1 MSKRS
6 LFWGNASGKLGEAV
20 FYRAGGEQ
28 RTRTWVEKIKNPRT
42 SSQATQR
49 CKLNNLTAFYRSVA
63 SFIKQVNQPD
73 KASMSAFNQFVKN
86 NSSLNGCV
94 ANKSM
99 IDSGYSIP
107 YRFNCSRGDLNV
119 PTRYDN
125 PDGEVSINLE
135 SNGVGIDISTATN
148 PYRFTLSEPLPLT
161 EFEGTNFADGAGVN
175 ARGFLYGK
183 EFFQVFAG
191 GNNVYGL
198 PASFALFIV
207 CSRYA
212 DEGFVSWVMGVECSA
227 DSNDQLHLIAS
238 SNNAAV
244 EIGDPSAYLRPING
258 TLTKGTASSPMKLEG
273 TTMYYL
279 QNGDVNTDSYSND
292 FCGLCVAYRDEKGI
306 HASPCNLIMPAF
318 RDGTPDETVSQFF
331 PMGEVGRTIL
341 SEYTTATNTLVR

>member
-20 FYRAGGEQ
+20 YYRAGGEQ

-63 SFIKQVNQPD
+63 SFIKQVNQPE

-99 IDSGYSIP
+99 IDSGYSVP

-279 QNGDVNTDSYSND
+279 QNGDVNTDSYSDD

-331 PMGEVGRTIL
+331 PMGDVGRTIL
-341 SEYTTATNTLVR
+341 SEYTAATNTLV

>member
-279 QNGDVNTDSYSND
+279 QNGDVNTDSYSDD
-292 FCGLCVAYRDEKGI
+292 FCGLCVAYRDEKGV

-318 RDGTPDETVSQFF
+318 RDGTPGETVSQFF

-341 SEYTTATNTLVR
+341 SEYTTATNTLV

>member
-28 RTRTWVEKIKNPRT
+28 RTRTYVEKIKNPRT

-63 SFIKQVNQPD
+63 SFIKQVNQPE

-99 IDSGYSIP
+99 IDKGYSVP

-125 PDGEVSINLE
+125 PLGEATINLD
-135 SNGVGIDISTATN
+135 SAGVGIDLATASN

-161 EFEGTNFADGAGVN
+161 EFEGTNNDGTSGVN
-175 ARGFLYGK
+175 KRGFLYGK
-183 EFFQVFAG
+183 EFYQVFAG

-198 PASFALFIV
+198 PASFAVFII

-227 DSNDQLHLIAS
+227 DSNDKLHLIAS

-244 EIGDPSAYLRPING
+244 EIGEPSAYLRPING
-258 TLTKGTASSPMKLEG
+258 TLTAGSASATMKLQG

-279 QNGDVNTDSYSND
+279 QNGDTESDSYSND
-292 FCGLCVAYRDEKGI
+292 FCGICVAYRDEKGI
-306 HASPCNLIMPAF
+306 HASPCNLIVPAF
-318 RDGTPDETVSQFF
+318 VGDAPDETVSQFF
-331 PMGEVGRTIL
+331 PTGEVGKTIL
-341 SEYTTATNTLVR
+341 SEYTISTNTLV

>member
-20 FYRAGGEQ
+20 YYRAGGEQ

-63 SFIKQVNQPD
+63 SFIKQVNQPE

-99 IDSGYSIP
+99 IDSGYSVP

-183 EFFQVFAG
+183 EFFQAFAG

-279 QNGDVNTDSYSND
+279 QNGDVNTDSYSDD

-341 SEYTTATNTLVR
+341 SEYTTATNTLV